1 MRREETVDHHIK
13 AAWHAIARMYNQ
25 QAAAYDATMAMGF
38 VLLTINAEDGTPAT
52 KIAPLMG
59 LEARSLTRL
68 LNTMEER
75 GVIVRKTDAID
86 KRSVRV
92 FLTEAGKKKRE
103 KAKETVLNFNNAVR
117 DVVSQDKLDVF
128 FEVIQTIQ
136 QVVEKDNINV
146 KSYT

>member
-25 QAAAYDATMAMGF
+25 RASAYDATMAMGF
-38 VLLTINAEDGTPAT
+38 VLLTINPEEGTAAT

-68 LNTMEER
+68 LNSMEER
-75 GVIVRKTDAID
+75 GVIERNTDPTD

-92 FLTEAGKKKRE
+92 CLTAKGKEMRE
-103 KAKETVLNFNNAVR
+103 KAKETVVNFNELIYEEVGME
-117 DVVSQDKLDVF
+117 KLTVF
-128 FEVIQTIQ
+128 FEVIETIQ
-136 QVVEKDNINV
+136 QIVEKNNNYETIL
-146 KSYT
+146 K